1 MSEECVRVRLL
12 LVTCFWLSCCIL
24 PSIWKLQFPMLWGEN
39 IDITVM
45 ELMSSKTWCWCLN
58 SIISQVWNTTCFIW
72 KTVWQQAALQF
83 GNSSGSRILQ
93 KQISHFSSAVVP
105 LGEDLQWCCDFK
117 SLRHDLDISTWC
129 VDTCQMIC
137 LVFAFVQP
145 KPISLE
151 TYSVRLAFDQE
162 VLTLLE
168 FWSLVSLP
176 GFTCLFSPW
185 GFCFRSC
192 PNSLRLAMPSWQSDS
207 DELGTHC
214 ESISCFTSVFQLLEI
229 VYATCLLN
237 TSCAKTARYFF
248 ACLRNPWNTGI

>member
-1 MSEECVRVRLL
+1 
-12 LVTCFWLSCCIL
+12 
-24 PSIWKLQFPMLWGEN
+24 MLW
-39 IDITVM
+39 
-45 ELMSSKTWCWCLN
+45 
-58 SIISQVWNTTCFIW
+58 
-72 KTVWQQAALQF
+72 
-83 GNSSGSRILQ
+83 
-93 KQISHFSSAVVP
+93 
-105 LGEDLQWCCDFK
+105 FK

-237 TSCAKTARYFF
+237 TSCAKTGKIL
-248 ACLRNPWNTGI
+248 LRMPSQPLEHGNLGRIPSQ